1 MTRILYTLFLGGVGA
16 LVAGCGGG
24 GAPANQP
31 PALSPA
37 TFSAAEDGEVS
48 GTLAATDPENDPVTF
63 SRASDP
69 SSGTVSSFT
78 PDGAFV
84 YRPNPDFAG
93 TDSFSVTVTDSAGNS
108 ASGSVTLT
116 ITPVDDPP
124 VAVNDVQRVDGPALA
139 AINLLAN
146 DREPDGDALNVTIEE
161 PALVGTASVN
171 ADGTVSIAGLPA
183 GFRGV
188 TRFRYRIADPGGAS
202 SVATAAIF
210 VGTDPFRAVFAGD
223 VAGDGSTEVYMT
235 DFVSPPWRLS
245 AATEGSMRLRGFAV
259 SENGAT
265 VVYRRQQTASAV
277 SDLAFVRS
285 TAPEQPVR
293 ITLPDGAVPV
303 PDENGRDQLVVS
315 PDGRW
320 IAIVGQLPSGERQ
333 SLYVLNVEGPG
344 SVRSVA
350 PASTVRVTLPRF
362 SADSTQLYFLTSDRA
377 DGLRRL
383 LYRVAPA
390 EGAAA
395 VLMSAP
401 YATDDVGDIE
411 QYSVSSDQSRVVL
424 HAVRGGVEGIY
435 YVDPSTPG
443 NETQISHALDP
454 SQSIFSSTVGLPAG
468 LGSTPALERVAYTV
482 VTTLGAISIPSVHM
496 VQVGSSPD
504 PRQVTDFAEAVAWRA
519 DGLALLVSRFSLTDP
534 RSSELAEVVPDAG
547 TPPERV
553 AGALSGFYD
562 STGDTIVVRQADGTL
577 AVAERG
583 AFGNVKPLGS
593 PGQVPHA
600 VDFSGIGHGVVV
612 IGEGPPGAA
621 PASARLALVNARAP
635 DRPLYLQDT
644 AAPLGLTSDVAR
656 IVSY

>member
-1 MTRILYTLFLGGVGA
+1 MTRILYTLVLGGVGA
-16 LVAGCGGG
+16 LVAGCGGS

-31 PALSPA
+31 PTLSPA
-37 TFSAAEDGEVS
+37 AFSTAEDGEVS
-48 GTLAATDPENDPVTF
+48 GALSATDPENDPLTF
-63 SRASDP
+63 AKTSDP
-69 SSGTVSSFT
+69 ASGTVSGFT
-78 PDGAFV
+78 PDGTFV

-93 TDSFSVTVTDSAGNS
+93 TDSFSVTVTDAAGNT

-116 ITPVDDPP
+116 
-124 VAVNDVQRVDGPALA
+124 
-139 AINLLAN
+139 
-146 DREPDGDALNVTIEE
+146 VTIEE
-161 PALVGTASVN
+161 PALVGTVSVN
-171 ADGTVSIAGLPA
+171 PDGSVSLADLPA

-188 TRFRYRIADPGGAS
+188 TRFRYRVTDPSGAS

-235 DFVSPPWRLS
+235 DFVSPAWRLS
-245 AATEGSMRLRGFAV
+245 AATEGSMRLRGFEV
-259 SENGAT
+259 SDNGAT
-265 VVYRRQQTASAV
+265 VVYRRQHTASAV

-285 TAPEQPVR
+285 AAPEQPVR

-303 PDENGRDQLVVS
+303 QDDNGRDQFVVS

-333 SLYVLNVEGPG
+333 SLYVLNVEDPG
-344 SVRSVA
+344 TVRGVA

-362 SADSTQLYFLTSDRA
+362 SADSTQLYFLTSDRP

-390 EGAAA
+390 EGSPA

-401 YATDDVGDIE
+401 YAAGDVGDIE
-411 QYSVSSDQSRVVL
+411 RYSVSRDQSRIVL

-435 YVDPSTPG
+435 IVDSATPG
-443 NETQISHALDP
+443 AETRISHDLNP
-454 SQSIFSSTVGLPAG
+454 TQSIFSSTVGLPAG
-468 LGSTPALERVAYTV
+468 RGSMADLTRVAYTV
-482 VTTLGAISIPSVHM
+482 VTSLGAISIPSVH
-496 VQVGSSPD
+496 VVDVGESPN
-504 PRQVTDFAEAVAWRA
+504 PRQVSDFSEAIAWRG

-534 RSSELAEVVPDAG
+534 GSSELAEVVPDAG
-547 TPPERV
+547 AQPERI

-562 STGDTIVVRQADGTL
+562 ATGETVVMRQADGAL
-577 AVAERG
+577 AVAVRG
-583 AFGNVKPLGS
+583 AFGNATRLGT
-593 PGQVPHA
+593 PDQVPHA

-621 PASARLALVNARAP
+621 PAAARLALVNARAP
-635 DRPLYLQDT
+635 DRLLHLQDT
-644 AAPLGLTSDVAR
+644 AAPLGLTSDVSR